1 MSRTVKLVAELT
13 EEQLARLMPMLL
25 EGFVKVVLEEVKPD
39 APQPATN
46 ETATAH
52 SGRIKVTRRPAP
64 RQEEGAAPPLR
75 FSRRRAAAQAPEAIL
90 RDAVPDLLNV
100 SEAASLAKV
109 NHHTVRRWIR
119 TGKLTAYN
127 SGMRVRVDRADV
139 IKFLTSPP
147 PSN

>member
-39 APQPATN
+39 AAPPAA
-46 ETATAH
+46 TATGH
-52 SGRIKVTRRPAP
+52 SGRIKVTRKPVPRP
-64 RQEEGAAPPLR
+64 EEEERKPLR
-75 FSRRRAAAQAPEAIL
+75 FSRRRAAVRAPDAIL
-90 RDAVPDLLNV
+90 QETPPDLLNV
-100 SEAASLAKV
+100 NEAASLAKV
-109 NHHTVRRWIR
+109 CHHTVRRWIR

-147 PSN
+147 SSN